1 MVSNEVFV
9 GAGQSVTFVPET
21 TIYLADCSNAT
32 GTTYTIIDSWNGDI
46 SLVPKLYV
54 GCMAKVELTNGTLV
68 GTFMIADNTS
78 TSLTFNESIHG
89 SDLSNLDVTILSYG
103 APTPSVVTLDTLG
116 ATNTGSSTTGADASA
131 IATITIT
138 DAGASGTNST
148 GYTNI
153 ALEGSL
159 TGSGAF
165 ATIVVGSGAIT
176 GVTITKGGDGYVV
189 GETLSLVTSSGFGGG
204 SNPSGIP
211 TLDASNSSNNATLTV
226 ASIATHGHTVLSD
239 SWLGLVGTFTAP
251 SVEVTLNQMNLA
263 LGGTRNFTHQYKG
276 AETVSGASF
285 DVSLNNGSWL
295 YYALGNMTV
304 SELATAGSSLAT
316 ASTAKTFIDRN
327 TGEMVRT
334 VLGSVS
340 SSTGGAMMICPP
352 VKSTSNFTQR
362 LSTDLSYTFTELN
375 GDSLPSFAIDM
386 THTKANNSDKVDNL
400 SSTPNSAHENM
411 WAKLVTGCQVNT
423 LTMNFAEGEEVKA
436 NVDLVSKTLFDCP
449 PLYYPQRNVST
460 VSELHNFGTTV
471 ENYPFMFSDGGIK
484 IFGQTFSKIKSGS
497 VVITNN
503 LTPHRFI
510 GNYDKRSISH
520 HTPAQRTYD
529 LSFTMLITDTRVWE
543 ELRRSDEF
551 DASGAGVP
559 SNGVVQIKF
568 SKPTTTAHGGSATEE
583 TIDLQF
589 SNYIVD
595 SVTFPFPEDKGVL
608 EVEVTMKARTL
619 TSATYVGS
627 WEIINTK

>member
-21 TIYLADCSNAT
+21 NIYLADCSNTT
-32 GTTYTIIDSWNGDI
+32 GTTHTVIDSWNGDI

-54 GCMAKVELTNGTLV
+54 GCMAKVELADGTLV
-68 GTFMIADNTS
+68 GHFMIVDNTS

-89 SDLSNLDVTILSYG
+89 SDLTNLDVTILSYG
-103 APTPSVVTLDTLG
+103 SPVPSVVTLDTLG

-138 DAGASGTNST
+138 DAGGGGTNAT
-148 GYTNI
+148 YTNI

-165 ATIVVGSGAIT
+165 ATIVVGSNAIT
-176 GVTITKGGDGYVV
+176 SVTITKGGDGYVV
-189 GETLSLVTSSGFGGG
+189 GETLTLVTSSGYGGG
-204 SNPSGIP
+204 NNPSGIP

-226 ASIATHGHTVLSD
+226 ATIATHGHTVLSD
-239 SWLGLVGTFTAP
+239 SWLGLVNSFSPPT
-251 SVEVTLNQMNLA
+251 VEVTLNQMNLA

-276 AETVSGASF
+276 AETVSGASL
-285 DVSLNNGSWL
+285 DINMNNGSWL
-295 YYALGNMTV
+295 YYTLGSMSVTEGG
-304 SELATAGSSLAT
+304 SAGSSLAS

-327 TGEMVRT
+327 TGQIVRT
-334 VLGSVS
+334 VLGSVTS
-340 SSTGGAMMICPP
+340 TTGGAMMICPP
-352 VKSTSNFTQR
+352 IKNASTFTER
-362 LSTDLSYTFTELN
+362 STNDLVYTFTELN

-386 THTKANNSDKVDNL
+386 THTKASNSDKLDAL
-400 SSTPNSAHENM
+400 SGTPDSAHDNM
-411 WAKLVTGCQVNT
+411 WAKLATGCQVNS
-423 LTMNFAEGEEVKA
+423 LTMNFAEGEELKA
-436 NVDLVSKTLFDCP
+436 NVELVTKTLFDCP
-449 PLYYPQRNVST
+449 ELYYPQRNVST
-460 VSELHNFGTTV
+460 VSDLHNFGTTV

-484 IFGQTFSKIKSGS
+484 IFGQTFSRIKSGS
-497 VVITNN
+497 LTISNN

-510 GNYDKRSISH
+510 GNYDRRSVSH

-551 DASGAGVP
+551 NASGAGVP
-559 SNGVVQIKF
+559 SSGVVQIKF
-568 SKPTTTAHGGSATEE
+568 TKPTSTAHSGSVTEE
-583 TIDLQF
+583 IIDLQF
-589 SNYIVD
+589 SDYIVD
-595 SVTFPFPEDKGVL
+595 AVTFPFPDDKSAL

-619 TSATYVGS
+619 THASYTGN
-627 WEIINTK
+627 WEIINTD

>member
-21 TIYLADCSNAT
+21 SIYLADCSNTT
-32 GTTYTIIDSWNGDI
+32 GTTHTVIDSWDCDI

-54 GCMAKVELTNGTLV
+54 GCMAKVELTDGTLV
-68 GTFMIADNTS
+68 GDFMIADNTS
-78 TSLTFNESIHG
+78 TTLTFNESIHG
-89 SDLSNLDVTILSYG
+89 SDLTNLDVTILSYG
-103 APTPSVVTLDTLG
+103 SPVPSVVTLDTLG

-131 IATITIT
+131 IVTVTIT
-138 DAGASGTNST
+138 DAGAAGTNAT
-148 GYTNI
+148 YTNI

-165 ATIVVGSGAIT
+165 ATIVVGSNAIT

-204 SNPSGIP
+204 NNPTGIP
-211 TLDASNSSNNATLTV
+211 TLDASNSNNNATLTV

-239 SWLGLVGTFTAP
+239 SWLGLVNSFTPP

-276 AETVSGASF
+276 AESVSGASF
-285 DVSLNNGSWL
+285 DVNMNNGSWL
-295 YYALGNMTV
+295 YYTLGSMSV
-304 SELATAGSSLAT
+304 SEGGSAGSALSS
-316 ASTAKTFIDRN
+316 ASTAKTFINRT
-327 TGEMVRT
+327 TGQIVRT

-340 SSTGGAMMICPP
+340 STTGGAMMICPP
-352 VKSTSNFTQR
+352 IKSNSNFTER
-362 LSTDLSYTFTELN
+362 SANDLVYTFTELN

-386 THTKANNSDKVDNL
+386 THTKASNSDKLDAL
-400 SSTPNSAHENM
+400 SGTPDLAHDNM
-411 WAKLVTGCQVNT
+411 WAKLATGCQVNS

-436 NVDLVSKTLFDCP
+436 NLDLVTKTLFDCP
-449 PLYYPQRNVST
+449 ELYYPQRNVSN
-460 VSELHNFGTTV
+460 VSDLHNFGTTV

-497 VVITNN
+497 IAISNN
-503 LTPHRFI
+503 LTAHRFI
-510 GNYDKRSISH
+510 GNYDRRSISH

-529 LSFTMLITDTRVWE
+529 LNFTMLITDTRVWE

-551 DASGAGVP
+551 NASGSGVP
-559 SNGVVQIKF
+559 SSGIVQIKF
-568 SKPTTTAHGGSATEE
+568 NKPTSTAHSGSVTEE
-583 TIDLQF
+583 IIDLQF
-589 SNYIVD
+589 SDYIVD
-595 SVTFPFPEDKGVL
+595 TVTFPFPDDKSAL

-619 TSATYVGS
+619 TNASYTGS
-627 WEIINTK
+627 WEIINTD